1 MGILDGLEQLF
12 NMIQGLLINI
22 PVDNTLGIVYV
33 VMNIF
38 AGIFALLTGGSFGDI
53 FNNSLF

>member
-12 NMIQGLLINI
+12 NMLQGLLIDI
-22 PVDNTLGIVYV
+22 PVNNALGVFYV

-53 FNNSLF
+53 FDGGFF